1 MGAAIASR
9 RLAAGWV
16 FCGLSRLG
24 GFVPLDKGERVSGWR
39 IWIPLLLAAVS
50 GGYFLGQRAPSVPG
64 VPSEAGKIAP
74 PVTVTTA
81 FPERRAVDDSVR
93 ALGSLRADESVLV
106 SPEIAGR
113 VARIHFEEGQRVE
126 AGAPLFDL
134 DATELR
140 AALEKSRAQ
149 ELLDRLSFERVEN
162 LSKRNLASP
171 QQYDETHARWLV
183 SRAAASQDE
192 TRLAKTRL
200 TAPFA
205 GIVGLRKVSVG
216 EVVQA
221 GQPLANLESVD
232 RLKVDFRIPE
242 EFAGQLRPGQNLQ
255 VAVDAF
261 AGRTFSGEVYAI
273 DPRLDDQARAILLRG
288 RLDNPDATL
297 RPGMFARLTLVL
309 SAGREALFVPE
320 HAVTGLGSRQFVF
333 VVEGNTATRRE
344 VKTGLHRDGAVEILD
359 GLAADAA
366 LVVDGQMKL
375 RDGAPV
381 AVKNGG

>member
-1 MGAAIASR
+1 M
-9 RLAAGWV
+9 
-16 FCGLSRLG
+16 
-24 GFVPLDKGERVSGWR
+24 SGWR
-39 IWIPLLLAAVS
+39 IWMPLLLAAVL
-50 GGYFLGQRAPSVPG
+50 GGYFLGQRAPSAPG
-64 VPSEAGKIAP
+64 VASEPGKAAP
-74 PVTVTTA
+74 PILVATA
-81 FPERRAVDDSVR
+81 LPEKRAVDDSIH
-93 ALGSLRADESVLV
+93 ALGSLRAEESVLI

-113 VARIHFEEGQRVE
+113 IARVHFDEGQRVG

-134 DATELR
+134 DAAELR

-200 TAPFA
+200 AAPFA

-216 EVVQA
+216 EVVQP
-221 GQPLANLESVD
+221 GQPLADLEALD

-242 EFAGQLRPGQNLQ
+242 EFAGQLHPGQGLH
-255 VAVDAF
+255 VVVDAF
-261 AGRTFSGEVYAI
+261 PGRTFTGEVYAL
-273 DPRLDDQARAILLRG
+273 DPRLDDQARAILVRG
-288 RLDNPDATL
+288 RLENPDGML
-297 RPGMFARLTLVL
+297 RPGMFARLTLIL

-333 VVEGNTATRRE
+333 VVEGGKAARRE
-344 VKTGLHRDGAVEILD
+344 VKIGAHRDGAVEILD

-366 LVVDGQMKL
+366 VVVDGQMKL
-375 RDGAPV
+375 RDGALV

>member
-1 MGAAIASR
+1 M
-9 RLAAGWV
+9 
-16 FCGLSRLG
+16 
-24 GFVPLDKGERVSGWR
+24 SGWR
-39 IWIPLLLAAVS
+39 IWIPLLLAAVL
-50 GGYFLGQRAPSVPG
+50 GGYFLGQRAPAVPG
-64 VPSEAGKIAP
+64 APSEPGKAAP
-74 PVTVTTA
+74 PIAVMTA
-81 FPERRAVDDSVR
+81 FPEKRAVDDSIH
-93 ALGSLRADESVLV
+93 ALGSLRAEESVLI

-113 VARIHFEEGQRVE
+113 IARVHFEEGQRVE
-126 AGAPLFDL
+126 SGAPLFDL
-134 DATELR
+134 DAAELR

-200 TAPFA
+200 IAPFA

-216 EVVQA
+216 EVVQP
-221 GQPLANLESVD
+221 GQPLADLEALD

-242 EFAGQLRPGQNLQ
+242 EFAGQLHPGQSLQ
-255 VAVDAF
+255 VVVDAF
-261 AGRTFSGEVYAI
+261 PGRTFAGEVYAL
-273 DPRLDDQARAILLRG
+273 DPRLDDQARAIVLRG
-288 RLDNPDATL
+288 RLENPDGML

-333 VVEGNTATRRE
+333 VVESGKAARRE
-344 VKTGLHRDGAVEILD
+344 VKTGAHRDGAVEILD
-359 GLAADAA
+359 GLAADVAV
-366 LVVDGQMKL
+366 VVDGQMKL

-381 AVKNGG
+381 VATTGG